1 MSVQW
6 LNRIRRWFHSEPPPS
21 VSFDPIHFERL
32 CLENPERA
40 LAALQQG
47 HRDLADEFERVYQD
61 YERTLENTAI
71 RLKTMKPNDLHREI
85 RSLRD
90 VHDALRRTLRRL
102 DASMRGA
109 AEIERELGEWR
120 TRESEAGPWHAD
132 HPKVRAEILRS
143 ELSVREEKPLKVIP
157 LESSPFA
164 KNIRTDGVQDGIR
177 RTARFRSARS
187 STARGFGRAADPTIR
202 HANREVER
210 WRESPEIGRDAIDEV
225 KELRRLHAILKQRD
239 RESGTM
245 RDRIEFAVKTRDSY

>member
-6 LNRIRRWFHSEPPPS
+6 LNRIRRWFHSEPPHS

-164 KNIRTDGVQDGIR
+164 KTFERMECKTVSEEPHV
-177 RTARFRSARS
+177 F
-187 STARGFGRAADPTIR
+187 DPHEAQLQEVSVEQLIQVIR

-245 RDRIEFAVKTRDSY
+245 RDRIELAVKTRDSY

>member
-1 MSVQW
+1 MPGGW
-6 LNRIRRWFHSEPPPS
+6 RERILRWFHSEPPPS
-21 VSFDPIHFERL
+21 VSFDPVYFERL

-71 RLKTMKPNDLHREI
+71 RLKTMKPSDLHREI

-102 DASMRGA
+102 DASMRSA
-109 AEIERELGEWR
+109 SEIERELGEWR
-120 TRESEAGPWHAD
+120 TREKEGGPWHAD

-143 ELSVREEKPLKVIP
+143 ELSVREEKPLNVIP

-164 KNIRTDGVQDGIR
+164 ETPEQCRYEIVSDESRLSYSQEMQLPEV
-177 RTARFRSARS
+177 TAEQLIHA
-187 STARGFGRAADPTIR
+187 IR
-202 HANREVER
+202 HANREAER
-210 WRESPEIGRDAIDEV
+210 WHESPEIGRDAIDEV
-225 KELRRLHAILKQRD
+225 KELRRLHAMLKQRD

-245 RDRIEFAVKTRDSY
+245 RDRIELAVNSRGSY